1 MKIFLLKNILPPLA
15 GLSGVV
21 TLLILYNIF
30 VFDADFLQSPDNGFF
45 SVLVPIALV
54 AGIIVQKL
62 IISPAYS
69 TSESGNNFQL
79 KCRKILCAAVFVTTA
94 IFLFMLLSDKNSLS
108 EMSVSALWILLLTSV
123 YYSAAIGITLLSDK
137 IINKQAVKY

>member
-54 AGIIVQKL
+54 AGIIVQIFIIMPSNIEKKSTRKL
-62 IISPAYS
+62 QFKNRK
-69 TSESGNNFQL
+69 TSSLRLFS
-79 KCRKILCAAVFVTTA
+79 ATA
-94 IFLFMLLSDKNSLS
+94 ICLF
-108 EMSVSALWILLLTSV
+108 ILFSPDFRILTP
-123 YYSAAIGITLLSDK
+123 K
-137 IINKQAVKY
+137 VKKFI